1 MTFWK
6 KILLWGSL
14 AAVFYIALSYHFIF
28 FEWSNIRM
36 LKKSE
41 LTLNYTFFSA
51 QGKSNKVILAIDP
64 LREDGMADLLVE
76 VGKLSEEQKAAIMA
90 LYEEEPN

>member
-6 KILLWGSL
+6 KIILWGSL
-14 AAVFYIALSYHFIF
+14 AGALYIALSYHFIY
-28 FEWSNIRM
+28 FELTNIKV

-51 QGKSNKVILAIDP
+51 QGKTDRVILAIEP
-64 LREDGMADLLVE
+64 LREDGMADLLVDM
-76 VGKLSEEQKAAIMA
+76 GRMSEEKKDAIMA
-90 LYEEEPN
+90 LYEEAPD